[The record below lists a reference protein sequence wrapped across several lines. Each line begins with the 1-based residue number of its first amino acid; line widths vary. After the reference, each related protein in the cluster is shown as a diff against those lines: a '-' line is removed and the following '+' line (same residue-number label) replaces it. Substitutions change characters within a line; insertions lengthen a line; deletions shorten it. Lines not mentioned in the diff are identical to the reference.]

1 MPCDRITHRYFSRPL
16 PPRPWRQREGPTSH
30 FTAALLF
37 SATASLLCHVPLERP
52 VACGLWAVFTE
63 RRGVAPPFR
72 RSLTGSCAATLEVL
86 RAVWNALAC
95 ASFSRVRSPSRTVS
109 EAVGHGCVRATRCIH
124 DAHTRTFTGGSTTT
138 AWYDRTELPPT
149 AAEETTSV
157 ENSVG
162 RLVVREP
169 RTAAPLYPFRY
180 KQVRR
185 LEDKLRTLEA
195 EGIPA
200 SRVVVVGRYLRKPTV
215 AQGTRRPGH
224 IWAGHTVR
232 WAASR
237 KVAVSR
243 CSSPTEGRRSASGP
257 WAAHSARLLDA
268 VINTGVFRQAP
279 LSPASSPSLHTP
291 VTCSWAGRLVEESVS
306 TIVCSQTRR
315 RLADVGGA
323 AGAAGQAPPAAL
335 PAAWL
340 V

>member
-200 SRVVVVGRYLRKPTV
+200 SRVVVVGRSTV

-224 IWAGHTVR
+224 IWAGHLLSGGRLLAR
-232 WAASR
+232 WRYRVAAR
-237 KVAVSR
+237 LPRVAAR
-243 CSSPTEGRRSASGP
+243 RAALGRRTLRAS
-257 WAAHSARLLDA
+257 L
-268 VINTGVFRQAP
+268 
-279 LSPASSPSLHTP
+279 
-291 VTCSWAGRLVEESVS
+291 
-306 TIVCSQTRR
+306 TRS
-315 RLADVGGA
+315 
-323 AGAAGQAPPAAL
+323 
-335 PAAWL
+335 
-340 V
+340 

>member
-1 MPCDRITHRYFSRPL
+1 M
-16 PPRPWRQREGPTSH
+16 
-30 FTAALLF
+30 
-37 SATASLLCHVPLERP
+37 PLERP

-95 ASFSRVRSPSRTVS
+95 ASFFRVRSPSRTVS
-109 EAVGHGCVRATRCIH
+109 EAVGQGCVRATRCIH
-124 DAHTRTFTGGSTTT
+124 DAHTRTFTGGSTTI

-200 SRVVVVGRYLRKPTV
+200 SRVVVVGRYLRKPCP
-215 AQGTRRPGH
+215 PGH
-224 IWAGHTVR
+224 ASPRAHLGGAPTVR

-257 WAAHSARLLDA
+257 WAAHSARLFDA

-279 LSPASSPSLHTP
+279 LSPEQETSRLGEAEKVAAQVAKIRAELDALKKQAQAGLTLDQLHVRKGLKHRSKSTPTAPVVLEPSSPATYQKATGKWHKELF
-291 VTCSWAGRLVEESVS
+291 RLD
-306 TIVCSQTRR
+306 
-315 RLADVGGA
+315 A
-323 AGAAGQAPPAAL
+323 
-335 PAAWL
+335 
-340 V
+340 